1 MKKIVFISIAVVLLV
16 IASVVGYMSYEIF
29 GRAVHRDTVVYIPTG
44 SDSES
49 IISVLDTVTSRPR
62 FLSLASRVAA
72 DRYGAPNAGKFT
84 IKEGSS
90 NYDML
95 RYIYTSR
102 GEEVK
107 VTYNS
112 LRRLED
118 LAGVISRQIEADSLS
133 IITAIRDTSFLSSN
147 AYDINTVMSL
157 FIPDTYHFYW
167 NTSAQQFL
175 DRCVK
180 EYKRFWNEER
190 LKKAEAMGMTPLQVT
205 TLASIVESETVK
217 VDEQSRVAG
226 LYVNRLKKGI
236 LLQSDPTVI
245 YAILQVNPERYPIR
259 RVYFSDLKID
269 SPYNTYRNSG
279 LPPSPIRIPS
289 RGAIEATLNY
299 EHNSYIYMCASPE
312 RVGYHAFARNLSE
325 HNKNRRAYIRWINS
339 RNIK

>member
-1 MKKIVFISIAVVLLV
+1 MKKIVFISIAVILLV

-72 DRYGAPNAGKFT
+72 DRYGSPNAGKFT

>member
-1 MKKIVFISIAVVLLV
+1 MKKWIFIGIAVIVV
-16 IASVVGYMSYEIF
+16 TVASVAGYMAHQLLGE
-29 GRAVHRDTVVYIPTG
+29 AVEEDMVVYVPTG
-44 SDSES
+44 SDKETLVG
-49 IISVLDTVTSRPR
+49 ILDTVTAKPR
-62 FLSLASRVAA
+62 FLSYFSSVAA
-72 DRYGAPNAGKFT
+72 DRYGSPNPGKFT
-84 IKEGSS
+84 IKAGSS
-90 NYDML
+90 NYEML

-102 GEEVK
+102 GEEVR

-118 LAGVISRQIEADSLS
+118 LAGVVSRQIEADSLS
-133 IITAIRDTSFLSSN
+133 IIEAIRDTAFLSAN
-147 AYDINTVMSL
+147 GYDINTVLSL
-157 FIPDTYHFYW
+157 FVPDTYHYYW

-180 EYKRFWNEER
+180 EHKKFWNTER
-190 LKKAEAMGMTPLQVT
+190 IKKAEAMGMTPLQVV

-217 VDEQSRVAG
+217 ADEQPRVAG

-245 YAILQVNPERYPIR
+245 YAILQVEPERYPIR
-259 RVYFSDLKID
+259 RVYLSDLKID
-269 SPYNTYRNSG
+269 SPYNTYRNRG

-289 RGAIEATLNY
+289 RGAIESTLNY